1 MAEHDMRQA
10 EETTRNQDLVYILY
24 YSVKLSEQPCKIVI
38 IHKFLNNYLATI
50 ISCSG
55 PREFKKNAHLG
66 ILSCGLL
73 VTCRGKNRH
82 HYICFATTRMDPRN

>member
-38 IHKFLNNYLATI
+38 IHKFLNNYIATI

-55 PREFKKNAHLG
+55 PRRIQEKRTLGNPVMWITCNLQRKK
-66 ILSCGLL
+66 
-73 VTCRGKNRH
+73 
-82 HYICFATTRMDPRN
+82 